1 MEQLFFSKE
10 NFGIIYNILRNKLN
24 STSNY
29 DINSN
34 PKFKDELINI
44 VKAIYKQRNT
54 FNIPSNTTDADLSRY
69 LSQKVINVSMNYF
82 TETAKKSGQNQMSRD
97 INNAPNTNNI
107 NQIDT
112 RPQTTSQFTNGK
124 SNVMSNSQ

>member
-1 MEQLFFSKE
+1 MNLSISLKQYI
-10 NFGIIYNILRNKLN
+10 NNGIL
-24 STSNY
+24 
-29 DINSN
+29 
-34 PKFKDELINI
+34 
-44 VKAIYKQRNT
+44 

-82 TETAKKSGQNQMSRD
+82 TETIKKSGQNQMSRH

-107 NQIDT
+107 NQIDS

-124 SNVMSNSQ
+124 I

>member
-24 STSNY
+24 TTSNY

-54 FNIPSNTTDADLSRY
+54 FNIPSNTSDSDLRGM
-69 LSQKVINVSMNYF
+69 LQKVINVSMNYF
-82 TETAKKSGQNQMSRD
+82 TETIRNLVKIK
-97 INNAPNTNNI
+97 
-107 NQIDT
+107 
-112 RPQTTSQFTNGK
+112 
-124 SNVMSNSQ
+124 